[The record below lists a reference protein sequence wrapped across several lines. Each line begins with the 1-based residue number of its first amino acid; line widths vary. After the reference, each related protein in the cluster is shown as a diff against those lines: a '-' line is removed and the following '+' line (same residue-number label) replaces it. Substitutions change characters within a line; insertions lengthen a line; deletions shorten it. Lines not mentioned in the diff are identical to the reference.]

1 MQSESRILDD
11 LARLAS
17 GAVGTLQ
24 GMKSELDGLVK
35 SRLERLLS
43 EMELVSREEFDA
55 VKAMAQAARLENER
69 LAKRLAELEAAAA
82 RVARAVADPAP
93 EEPN

>member
-24 GMKSELDGLVK
+24 GVKSELDGLVK
-35 SRLERLLS
+35 SRLERMLS
-43 EMELVSREEFDA
+43 EMDLVHRDEFEA
-55 VKAMAQAARLENER
+55 VKAMAQTARLENER

-82 RVARAVADPAP
+82 TVARAVAAVPAGGGL
-93 EEPN
+93 